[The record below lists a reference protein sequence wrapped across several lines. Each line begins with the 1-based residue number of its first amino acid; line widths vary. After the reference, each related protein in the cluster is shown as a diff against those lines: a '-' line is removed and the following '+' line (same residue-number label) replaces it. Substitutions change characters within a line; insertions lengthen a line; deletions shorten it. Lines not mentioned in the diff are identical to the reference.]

1 MSELSVLCPTSAPF
15 FGFMGITAA
24 IVFASAFRCHELR

>member
-1 MSELSVLCPTSAPF
+1 MVLSELCPTSAPF

-24 IVFASAFRCHELR
+24 LVFASAFCAAFASA